1 MDKSTQITFIEDK
14 LLTFVKDMNEILY
27 EKDPIF
33 EEIPLEYSTNGYVDV
48 IGFNRTRLWT
58 SEEYSDWTE
67 LLEET
72 YRLAE
77 AYSLLHKIL
86 REFFRGKLNKD
97 IEEKYGLGV
106 EDEEELDIK
115 QPTGPLSERNDPM
128 V

>member
-1 MDKSTQITFIEDK
+1 MDK
-14 LLTFVKDMNEILY
+14 LLTFVKDMNEVLH

-33 EEIPLEYSTNGYVDV
+33 EEMPLEYSTTGYESLIGING
-48 IGFNRTRLWT
+48 TRLWI
-58 SEEYSDWTE
+58 SNEHSNWTD

-77 AYSLLHKIL
+77 AYSLLHKTL

-97 IEEKYGLGV
+97 IEKMYGLGV
-106 EDEEELDIK
+106 EDEEELGME
-115 QPTGPLSERNDPM
+115 QPTTPLSERNHPE